1 MCCIACSGRGGGGG
15 ETTQGSGGERVRRG
29 GYYGHAGVHSS
40 PHFTPSPGASPGTAA
55 RPCEDRRE
63 RRKVFP
69 IRSFIGNFPRGN
81 SPDEADVQ

>member
-1 MCCIACSGRGGGGG
+1 M
-15 ETTQGSGGERVRRG
+15 RRG
-29 GYYGHAGVHSS
+29 GYYGHAGVS
-40 PHFTPSPGASPGTAA
+40 FLTPSTPAPAASLGTAA
-55 RPCEDRRE
+55 GPCEDRRE